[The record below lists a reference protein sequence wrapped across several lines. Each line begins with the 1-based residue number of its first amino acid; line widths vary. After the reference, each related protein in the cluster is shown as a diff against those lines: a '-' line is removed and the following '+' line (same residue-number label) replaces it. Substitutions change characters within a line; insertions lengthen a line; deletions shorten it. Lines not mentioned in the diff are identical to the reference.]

1 MISTFTYKPHYFFLA
16 TFIATFICWFAGAY
30 FSYGDENS
38 GLYMI
43 LMLPGLMAPFLIS
56 LLMIL
61 RSKNADVIHD
71 FINRLINPR
80 LIQLNTLPI
89 LLLLMPLSVL
99 VSILLS
105 LPFGGSML
113 QFQFAEGFSFS
124 SGFVPVLLLLL
135 LAASFEELGWRGYAF
150 DSLQSRHTLFT
161 ASLVFSILWSL
172 WHFPLLFVKDSYQ
185 YAIMHE
191 NVWFAVNFFISIVP
205 MGIIISWVCIKNR
218 KSIIAAILFHFIINI
233 SQEILNITQMTKCIQ
248 TLVLIGVV
256 TVILALEKEMFFS
269 TDHLRRKGNSFRNLK
284 GAHVSVD
291 NSGTQNSGLMPRS
304 SRLSRQVNA

>member
-1 MISTFTYKPHYFFLA
+1 MISNFTYRAYNFFLA
-16 TFIATFICWFAGAY
+16 TFLATFICWFAGAY
-30 FSYGDENS
+30 LSFQSENS
-38 GLYMI
+38 GWYMV

-56 LLMIL
+56 LMMIL
-61 RSKNADVIHD
+61 RSKNVDLVND

-80 LIQLNTLPI
+80 LMQLKTLSM
-89 LLLLMPLSVL
+89 LALLMPLSVII
-99 VSILLS
+99 SILLS
-105 LPFGGSML
+105 LPIGGSMS

-150 DSLQSRHTLFT
+150 DSLQSRYTFFT
-161 ASLVFSILWSL
+161 ASLLFSILWSL

-185 YAIMHE
+185 YAIFHE

-248 TLVLIGVV
+248 TLVLVGVV
-256 TVILALEKEMFFS
+256 AVIVALDKEMFFS
-269 TDHLRRKGNSFRNLK
+269 TQHLNRKRNTYRNSK
-284 GAHVSVD
+284 VAHAPLED
-291 NSGTQNSGLMPRS
+291 SGTQNTGLMPMS
-304 SRLSRQVNA
+304 TRLSRQVNA